1 MCGGGGGGHGHKTC
15 GIRPDKS
22 VLLAVFF
29 SIIIMFVWLKGFVC
43 KAPQCLTDLLQKLQA
58 LVEARAFT
66 KTSRLAPSSQQ
77 TSVPKEA
84 FAVGGKYEM
93 CCKG

>member
-1 MCGGGGGGHGHKTC
+1 MWGWGGGGGARHKAC

-22 VLLAVFF
+22 VLLATVMGNRYSLNMAVFFF

-43 KAPQCLTDLLQKLQA
+43 KALQCLTDLLQKLQA

-66 KTSRLAPSSQQ
+66 KTSRLAPSS
-77 TSVPKEA
+77 
-84 FAVGGKYEM
+84 
-93 CCKG
+93 